1 MWLRVSRNGQTVYS
15 WGEKPEEGL
24 GLAPHEKSPAAAIVP
39 IPDLRA
45 GDAIQV
51 LAPTICKSGQAK
63 VRIRRVVEVPLGGDV
78 HRNYARASRT
88 PSQSARIQKKV
99 RRSLSSKR
107 EADGHCC

>member
-1 MWLRVSRNGQTVYS
+1 VWLRVSRNGQTVYS

-51 LAPTICKSGQAK
+51 HAIWKSGQAK
-63 VRIRRVVEVPLGGDV
+63 VRIRHVWPRLYE
-78 HRNYARASRT
+78 ARAACLHWTTRNRQGCLV
-88 PSQSARIQKKV
+88 PPRRI
-99 RRSLSSKR
+99 
-107 EADGHCC
+107 H